1 MRNEIKNLLKEMLN
15 YIDNPSE
22 KIFILKN
29 AEEKI
34 SKEIL
39 FVLIRD
45 ILDWTNPFFIKI
57 YDLDHTQMKLITDER
72 NLKYKERIEQ
82 LLQLCPTLKELFV
95 IKENNLIFNE
105 KISSTEVIEIRNYI
119 QMNKV
124 IEITS
129 KETRM
134 RK

>member
-45 ILDWTNPFFIKI
+45 ILDWNNPFFIKI

>member
-45 ILDWTNPFFIKI
+45 ILDWNNPFFIKI

-72 NLKYKERIEQ
+72 NFKYKERIEQ